1 MEENTDVQLVPSTS
15 NVSVSRF
22 ARKEVVNESRKP
34 NQNNKNDNNAAI
46 IEAKFHN
53 K

>member
-1 MEENTDVQLVPSTS
+1 LEENTEVRLVPSTS

-22 ARKEVVNESRKP
+22 ARKEVVNEGRKP
-34 NQNNKNDNNAAI
+34 NQNNMRDNNAI
-46 IEAKFHN
+46 VEAKFHN